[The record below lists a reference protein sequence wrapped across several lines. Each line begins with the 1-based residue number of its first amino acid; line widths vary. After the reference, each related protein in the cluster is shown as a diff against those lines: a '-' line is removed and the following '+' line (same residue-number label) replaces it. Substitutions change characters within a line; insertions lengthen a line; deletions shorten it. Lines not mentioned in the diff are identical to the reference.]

1 MKLKTEKTPGEV
13 FDYAMSFT
21 KELQTGETIDSVTVS
36 STQRYSWRD
45 TTARIIGSEE
55 GYAPEEIGNF
65 AVFWLK
71 GGKAGEV
78 HDVKA
83 QVTTS
88 GGRTLDGFLELRIVR
103 KKR

>member
-1 MKLKTEKTPGEV
+1 VRLKIEKTPGEK

-21 KELQTGETIDSVTVS
+21 KELQPEETIDSVTVS

-45 TTARIIGSEE
+45 TTARIVDSEE
-55 GYAPEEIGNF
+55 GHEPEGSANF

-71 GGKAGEV
+71 GGKVGEV

-83 QVTTS
+83 QGTTS